1 MSQRICPR
9 GTWDPLVPS
18 FVTFP
23 ITPCLSPPT
32 SLAHIFPIFK
42 VGAEGSLISSLTLGT
57 LEVLTSPAALPA
69 GWCAVGHPAAS
80 GSSVSPQGSSNRTA
94 ALWTGLKHTDRYGSQ
109 QTKGTRRRSLHH
121 DRGGSWGQGPPE
133 QTPSPKPRTSE
144 NLFNADYS
152 CTIPHQPEYWPSFIA
167 PKHQVSSQ
175 PGPCVEPAGFHCGMN
190 FLQCLHIPTRSSH
203 ECFSNL
209 VGLSISVQS
218 KLQCS
223 VSTWS
228 LSFCITD
235 EDLECIGH
243 LEASLC

>member
-1 MSQRICPR
+1 M
-9 GTWDPLVPS
+9 
-18 FVTFP
+18 
-23 ITPCLSPPT
+23 
-32 SLAHIFPIFK
+32 
-42 VGAEGSLISSLTLGT
+42 
-57 LEVLTSPAALPA
+57 
-69 GWCAVGHPAAS
+69 
-80 GSSVSPQGSSNRTA
+80 
-94 ALWTGLKHTDRYGSQ
+94 WTGLKHTDRYGSQ

-133 QTPSPKPRTSE
+133 QTPSTKPRTSE
-144 NLFNADYS
+144 DLFNADYS
-152 CTIPHQPEYWPSFIA
+152 CTIPHQPEYWPSFIV

-175 PGPCVEPAGFHCGMN
+175 PGPCIEPTGFHCGMN

-203 ECFSNL
+203 ECISNL

-228 LSFCITD
+228 LSFGITD